1 MFDVRPVDQT
11 GDLDWE
17 KIQSIGSNV
26 RLEEKRKEEVKR
38 RMLFE
43 EQQQQRFLAQAQER
57 KEMMAKREEE
67 ARRERERNESIVRE
81 ERRQLEIEKALWLEK
96 EMAESAAKQL
106 AQEVQPAESAP
117 VKSVS
122 AGKRKNKKNLRP
134 IQTDQLVSAHSFSW
148 RDLLSLPRFSFPF
161 DVRKPAFSFA
171 VAALVLSLVVGSVS
185 YASKGFGIKGQ
196 VLGASQAGYGNLTA
210 ALTDMASRNFDGSSA
225 DFAKA
230 YDQFSQASS
239 QLNQMGGLLIDAS
252 HYVPFASV
260 LSSGKD
266 AVDAGKHISAAG
278 QALNDVAKTAAAV
291 KNPLGQSGQST
302 VSLLAMFQQT
312 SKDVAT
318 AENELESAQ
327 TDINGINVD
336 DLPSDKQQQFILLK
350 EKLPAIISLLKNFT
364 DNSGI
369 FTDLL
374 GGNGPRKYLF
384 LFQNN
389 DEMRATGGF
398 IGSYGLLDI
407 NNGRISKFFIDG
419 IFNPDGQLKDKI
431 VPPAPIQKISAAW
444 SLHDSNWFPDFPT
457 SAREAMK
464 FYEATGGPTVDGVIT
479 LTPAVMQK
487 LLVVT
492 GPIDM
497 PDYGVTIDADNFVDQ
512 TQYQVEDGY
521 DKTENKP
528 KQILSDLAPLIL
540 DRIFNASDSA
550 MIPKAL
556 EALADGLAQK
566 DILLYSD
573 NNDIEKLISQQGWS
587 GEVLPADKDYMSVI
601 NTNINGF
608 KTDGVIDESIRH
620 SAQIQNDGS
629 IIDTVTITRKHNG
642 GNSQYDWY
650 NQVNDD
656 YMRVYVPLGSKL
668 LDAQGQT
675 RETDKPPLDYDV
687 LGFKRDDLVQQEESQ
702 ITIDPQTGTSIFPEA
717 GKTVF
722 ANWVYVSPG
731 ESVTVTYKYL
741 LPFKLFQVSDS
752 NGPQADA
759 YSLVAQKQ
767 SGSTGSAFS
776 SLLSY
781 PADYNV
787 QWKNSDATQG
797 TNQLSLDT
805 KLDYDRFLGAV
816 FEKQ

>member
-11 GDLDWE
+11 GDLDWD
-17 KIQSIGSNV
+17 KIQSIGSTV
-26 RLEEKRKEEVKR
+26 RQQEAQENETKR
-38 RMLFE
+38 RKIV
-43 EQQQQRFLAQAQER
+43 EQEQRQRRIVQAQER
-57 KEMMAKREEE
+57 QEIMEKREEQAGRE
-67 ARRERERNESIVRE
+67 RKRREAMVLEQ
-81 ERRQLEIEKALWLEK
+81 RRQLEIEKALWLEK
-96 EMAESAAKQL
+96 ELAE
-106 AQEVQPAESAP
+106 E
-117 VKSVS
+117 
-122 AGKRKNKKNLRP
+122 KR
-134 IQTDQLVSAHSFSW
+134 
-148 RDLLSLPRFSFPF
+148 RFVFPF
-161 DVRKPAFSFA
+161 DVRRSALSFA
-171 VAALVLSLVVGSVS
+171 IASFALLLVIGSVS

-210 ALTDMASRNFDGSSA
+210 AMTDMASKNFDGSSA

-252 HYVPFASV
+252 HYIPFASV
-260 LSSGKD
+260 LATGKN

-278 QALNDVAKTAAAV
+278 QALNDVAKTAATM
-291 KNPLGQSGQST
+291 KNPLGQSGQPT

-312 SKDVAT
+312 SNNVAT
-318 AENELESAQ
+318 AEDELKSAQ
-327 TDINGINVD
+327 VDINSINVD
-336 DLPSDKQQQFILLK
+336 DLPSDKQRQFILLK
-350 EKLPAIISLLKNFT
+350 EKLPTIITLLKNFT

-431 VPPAPIQKISAAW
+431 VPPFPIQKISAAW

-457 SAREAMK
+457 SAREAMS
-464 FYEATGGPTVDGVIT
+464 FYEKTGGPTVDGVIT

-487 LLVVT
+487 LLAVT
-492 GPIDM
+492 GPITM
-497 PDYGVTIDADNFVDQ
+497 PDYGITIDADNFVDQ

-521 DKTENKP
+521 DKTQNKP

-540 DRIFNASDSA
+540 DRIFNASNSA

-556 EALADGLAQK
+556 AALADGLAQK

-573 NNDIEKLISQQGWS
+573 NDDIQKLISKQGWS
-587 GEVLPADKDYMSVI
+587 GEVLPADKDYLSVI

-608 KTDGVIDESIRH
+608 KTDGVIDEN
-620 SAQIQNDGS
+620 IQHQANIQDDGS
-629 IIDTVTITRKHNG
+629 VIDTVTITRKHNG

-675 RETDKPPLDYDV
+675 RETDKPPLDYDA
-687 LGFKRDDLVQQEESQ
+687 LKFKRDDLVEQEESQ
-702 ITIDPQTGTSIFPEA
+702 IVVDPQTGTSIFPDA

-741 LPFKLFQVSDS
+741 LPFKLFQVSDGKGEQVDS
-752 NGPQADA
+752 

-767 SGSTGSAFS
+767 SGSVGSSFF

-787 QWKNSDATQG
+787 QWKHPDAANQG
-797 TNQLSLDT
+797 TNQISLNT
-805 KLDYDRFLGAV
+805 KLDYDRFLGVV
-816 FEKQ
+816 FEKK